1 MPERL
6 KRVRLF
12 IPIMLLLGLACGPCN
27 LLSRQSPTPPRPI
40 VVSTEAAGQLESRIQ
55 QALGGPSQQQFILQM
70 TDTEATSLLNKE
82 LAKYGESPVTMP
94 VVWFTKGKIYA
105 TGRLVNV
112 VPIATDFSMI
122 ASSRIQDGKVSIK
135 IEQLS
140 AGDVPLPSSVL
151 NMISQSINETV
162 SELQL
167 QVDVTDLEIL
177 EGEAIIRGVR
187 Q

>member
-1 MPERL
+1 
-6 KRVRLF
+6 
-12 IPIMLLLGLACGPCN
+12 
-27 LLSRQSPTPPRPI
+27 
-40 VVSTEAAGQLESRIQ
+40 
-55 QALGGPSQQQFILQM
+55 M